1 VKARVLRRRRTRIID
16 RIGSDRVQLCGVCPG
31 QRATNS
37 PRSTTNS
44 RFSFTRP
51 MPRILF
57 VSGFHPATRARD
69 LAFEFER
76 YSYSPFLCVFLQ
88 AESRTRFGPLIRCDV
103 PAPRNPSAHSNPYVS
118 SVFFP
123 LLLPLQC
130 HECLLR
136 RAFARRLRT
145 YTRMHA
151 SFPFD
156 FERRRLPRHSIS
168 RRIRTKAQ
176 HPSTVAVTHSS
187 SFAAPAT
194 LKTPIMTCM
203 FHSTFFPSFSPPIS
217 LFSSPGTDACS
228 RVRA

>member
-1 VKARVLRRRRTRIID
+1 
-16 RIGSDRVQLCGVCPG
+16 
-31 QRATNS
+31 
-37 PRSTTNS
+37 
-44 RFSFTRP
+44 

-69 LAFEFER
+69 LAFEFE
-76 YSYSPFLCVFLQ
+76 
-88 AESRTRFGPLIRCDV
+88 RFGPLIRCDV

-118 SVFFP
+118 SIFSS
-123 LLLPLQC
+123 LLSPLQC
-130 HECLLR
+130 HECLLC

-176 HPSTVAVTHSS
+176 HPSTIAVTHSL

-194 LKTPIMTCM
+194 LKTPIMTC
-203 FHSTFFPSFSPPIS
+203 T
-217 LFSSPGTDACS
+217 GACS
-228 RVRA
+228 RVHA